1 MFLVFLRLIFD
12 SIKMAFSSLIN
23 NKLRTFLSLLGITIG
38 IFCIISVMTVI
49 DSLERAIR
57 DNVSTLGNNTVYVQK
72 WPWTFSSEYPW
83 WKYINRPIP
92 NLKEYEALK
101 SRSEFAG
108 AVAFVASTM
117 TSAEYNSNSAD
128 NVALMMASHEYDE
141 IRSFNIEKGRYFT
154 QSESNLGQSV
164 IIIGAGIAERLF
176 GSQNPVGKE
185 IKAGG
190 NRLTVVGVLKREGE
204 DMFNNSMDEAMLIP
218 INYARTKYDLSNE
231 SLNPFIT
238 VSAKEGVS
246 TEQLIDE
253 LTILMRTLRRLKPME
268 EEDFALNQ
276 ASMISKGLDSIF
288 SIIDLAGIIIGGFAI
303 LVGGFGIANIM
314 FVSVKERTKQIGI
327 QKAIGAKS
335 YLILLQ
341 FLTEAVA
348 LCLLG
353 GIVGLV
359 IIWLGTKLASGV
371 LPLDF
376 ALSINNVISG
386 VIISLS
392 IGIVSGFAPARQ
404 AAKLQPVVAMSQ
416 V

>member
-1 MFLVFLRLIFD
+1 
-12 SIKMAFSSLIN
+12 
-23 NKLRTFLSLLGITIG
+23 
-38 IFCIISVMTVI
+38 
-49 DSLERAIR
+49 
-57 DNVSTLGNNTVYVQK
+57 
-72 WPWTFSSEYPW
+72 
-83 WKYINRPIP
+83 
-92 NLKEYEALK
+92 
-101 SRSEFAG
+101 
-108 AVAFVASTM
+108 VASTM

-190 NRLTVVGVLKREGE
+190 NRLTVVGVFKREGE
-204 DMFNNSMDEAMLIP
+204 DMFNNSMDEAMLIT

-238 VSAKEGVS
+238 VSAKDGVS

-348 LCLLG
+348 LCMIG

-376 ALSINNVISG
+376 ALSMNNVISG

>member
-190 NRLTVVGVLKREGE
+190 NRLTVVGVFKREGE
-204 DMFNNSMDEAMLIP
+204 DMFNNSMDEAMLIT

-238 VSAKEGVS
+238 VSAKDGVS

-348 LCLLG
+348 LCMIG

-376 ALSINNVISG
+376 ALSMNNVISG